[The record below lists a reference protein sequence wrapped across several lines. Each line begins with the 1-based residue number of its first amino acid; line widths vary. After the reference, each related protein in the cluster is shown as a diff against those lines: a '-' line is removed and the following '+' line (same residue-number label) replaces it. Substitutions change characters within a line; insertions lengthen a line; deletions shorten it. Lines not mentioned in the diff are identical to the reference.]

1 LPQMDTTASRDIPRV
16 SQQTTPAQAF
26 ALMLET
32 ACEQFEVLQLLLK
45 QEIKVISNDSADVRK
60 HIKFLRAPHCI
71 NMALAKSFVANVIR
85 ARRICEHGSQHLAI
99 ERTLRRQ
106 FLSSTS
112 GVQKVRDVNEHG
124 FDIHDN
130 KSRPMLHY
138 NGGGFVDETAM
149 YMGSAEEI
157 LMGPINLYD
166 VYRSVARMRDLAGF
180 ASLRR
185 AESPALGRQP

>member
-1 LPQMDTTASRDIPRV
+1 
-16 SQQTTPAQAF
+16 
-26 ALMLET
+26 
-32 ACEQFEVLQLLLK
+32 
-45 QEIKVISNDSADVRK
+45 
-60 HIKFLRAPHCI
+60 
-71 NMALAKSFVANVIR
+71 MALAKSFVANAIR
-85 ARRICEHGSQHLAI
+85 ARRTCERGSQHLTI
-99 ERTLRRQ
+99 ERTERRRFLRG
-106 FLSSTS
+106 SS

-130 KSRPMLHY
+130 KSRPILHY

-149 YMGSAEEI
+149 YIGSAEEI

-185 AESPALGRQP
+185 AASPALGRQP

>member
-1 LPQMDTTASRDIPRV
+1 
-16 SQQTTPAQAF
+16 
-26 ALMLET
+26 MLET

-45 QEIKVISNDSADVRK
+45 NEITVVSTDSADMRK
-60 HIKFLRAPHCI
+60 HIKFVRAPHCVT
-71 NMALAKSFVANVIR
+71 MALAKSFVANVIR
-85 ARRICEHGSQHLAI
+85 ARRICEHGSRHLAI
-99 ERTLRRQ
+99 ERTVRRQ

-138 NGGGFVDETAM
+138 NGGGFVDETGM
-149 YMGSAEEI
+149 YIGSAEEI

-166 VYRSVARMRDLAGF
+166 VYCSVARMRDLAGF

-185 AESPALGRQP
+185 AESPARM